1 VSVCC
6 VWESFVWVLGSECV
20 LCVGQFE
27 ACLEVVS
34 VCCVWDSLVWVC
46 ESECVLCVGQIGEGL
61 WE

>member
-1 VSVCC
+1 MCAVCGKEY
-6 VWESFVWVLGSECV
+6 WGFGE
-20 LCVGQFE
+20 
-27 ACLEVVS
+27 VS